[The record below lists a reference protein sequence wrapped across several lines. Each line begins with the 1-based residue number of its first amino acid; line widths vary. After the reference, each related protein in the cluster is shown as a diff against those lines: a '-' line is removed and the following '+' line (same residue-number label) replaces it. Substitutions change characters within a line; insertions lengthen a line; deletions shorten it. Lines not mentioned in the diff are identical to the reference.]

1 MIKIG
6 DTFGEYRIIRHIND
20 GGMSRVWLVEKG
32 GIEYAL
38 KVCEKAE
45 EEFVKRFDRE
55 YRLMQNLDSKY
66 VLKAFQKEK

>member
-38 KVCEKAE
+38 SLIHISEPT
-45 EEFVKRFDRE
+45 RP
-55 YRLMQNLDSKY
+55 
-66 VLKAFQKEK
+66 

>member
-38 KVCEKAE
+38 KVCEKQ
-45 EEFVKRFDRE
+45 RR
-55 YRLMQNLDSKY
+55 NS
-66 VLKAFQKEK
+66 